1 MLADENPEPGE
12 LPGPGTGTWRLNQ
25 DSCTPTL
32 VLGGLACY
40 AAAGNEGAGA
50 SVVYG
55 HVARV
60 PGAVVL
66 EYWFFYYDDVY
77 SYTYPPSDFIWQAHE
92 CDWEAVSVVLSE
104 DEQPQYV
111 GYSQHCLGQRRAWS
125 STPLL
130 GTHPVV
136 YVADGSHANY
146 FTAGIHPINVQCI
159 PPPAIAFLQAV
170 HLPLPAD
177 HVFDGGEVAGPPE
190 AGGTFTHLRV
200 IDDGHPSWVSFPG
213 SWGEAQ
219 YFHAPAPI
227 GTVPFGTSPQGPAYH
242 SLVDPPARSRAGFGL
257 RLRPR
262 RPVMDAR
269 LRPRMDSSVGAGF
282 AAAHFEDPS
291 GPPVCP
297 PAASG
302 PVSGAILADG
312 ATATKGEVFEGVAE
326 IAAPAALQEAVLRPR
341 RSRRKPK
348 AEISGELTILAELPR
363 RSPSSFGHLRA
374 PTACLMKEPMG
385 LITRN
390 PASLGLYS
398 WTQSQ
403 SACRAT
409 LNLCYAEFDPLL
421 AVYAQA
427 RRSNSSRWRA
437 DDNGWALV

>member
-1 MLADENPEPGE
+1 MSTRILRGVAALGAVLVLSVAAPGTAGAANVDRTLLDMYQPVTYLDPVEQFGPASVQSFVADADLEQFNAGSWVLVDENPEPGQ
-12 LPGPGTGTWRLNQ
+12 LPGPGTGAWRLNQ

-92 CDWEAVSVVLSE
+92 GDWEAVSVVLSE

-177 HVFDGGEVAGPPE
+177 HVFDGGEVAGPRE

-242 SLVDPPARSRAGFGL
+242 SLWVDPLGTLAGW
-257 RLRPR
+257 P
-262 RPVMDAR
+262 
-269 LRPRMDSSVGAGF
+269 
-282 AAAHFEDPS
+282 
-291 GPPVCP
+291 
-297 PAASG
+297 
-302 PVSGAILADG
+302 
-312 ATATKGEVFEGVAE
+312 
-326 IAAPAALQEAVLRPR
+326 
-341 RSRRKPK
+341 
-348 AEISGELTILAELPR
+348 
-363 RSPSSFGHLRA
+363 
-374 PTACLMKEPMG
+374 
-385 LITRN
+385 
-390 PASLGLYS
+390 LG
-398 WTQSQ
+398 
-403 SACRAT
+403 
-409 LNLCYAEFDPLL
+409 
-421 AVYAQA
+421 
-427 RRSNSSRWRA
+427 
-437 DDNGWALV
+437 